1 MKVGIVFIGTKL
13 YAGFFKGFY
22 DRVNRYFL
30 KDAEKTFFVF
40 TDQPNHPYFNVENVS
55 VKTIE
60 HKDWPYITLYRFKF
74 MNQASDDLLKMD
86 YVIFIDADL
95 WPIDETWCSEI
106 FPPGHD
112 HDFFGVQHPG
122 FIGQQG
128 TFEDN
133 PNSTA
138 YSYGKN
144 YDTSNYWQGCFWGG
158 RSNVIVKMIKELD
171 YRVDEDLNK
180 GIIAKWHDES
190 HMNKFFLENKER
202 TITLHPGFAL
212 PETSGYD
219 QVWESFP
226 PRMIHLDKDPESF
239 PRFEGDGK

>member
-1 MKVGIVFIGTKL
+1 MKVGIIFIGTKL
-13 YAGFFKGFY
+13 YAGFFKGFHE
-22 DRVNRYFL
+22 RVNRYFM

-40 TDQPNHPYFNVENVS
+40 SDQPNHPYFNVNNV
-55 VKTIE
+55 KIQEIE
-60 HKDWPYITLYRFKF
+60 HLDWPYITLYRFKF
-74 MNQASDDLLKMD
+74 MCQAADELSNMD

-95 WPIDETWCSEI
+95 WPIEETYLAEI
-106 FPPGHD
+106 FPAGHI

-122 FIGQQG
+122 FIDQPG

-133 PNSTA
+133 PESKA
-138 YSYGKN
+138 YAYDRN

-158 RSNVIVKMIKELD
+158 RTKCILEMVKVLD
-171 YRVDEDLNK
+171 SRVDDDLAK
-180 GIIAKWHDES
+180 DIIAKWHDES

-212 PETSGYD
+212 PEVSGYD
-219 QVWESFP
+219 RIWESFP
-226 PRMIHLDKDPESF
+226 PRMMHLDKDPKSF